1 MPKPKPTPKNQNKKS
16 APATIA
22 KSKPESKN
30 PDSAPIKATKTPA
43 LTPAQVASQTPAPQ
57 DFIHILGAKE
67 HNLKNIHLQIPKNKL
82 VVFTGLS
89 GSGKS
94 TLAFDTLYAEGQ
106 RRYIESLSSYARQF
120 LDRVG
125 KPDVD
130 KIEGLTPAIA
140 IDQKTTSKNPRS
152 TVGTITEIYDYMR
165 LLYARVGVQHCHICG
180 KKISHM
186 SSTDIISQILA
197 LPNDA
202 KMIIL
207 APIVRDKKG
216 SFADKI
222 EELRQKGF
230 VRAQIDGVMVRLD
243 EEIELSKTKKHT
255 IKIIIDRVINTAQN
269 HTRIAQAVEKA
280 LNETYGE
287 VEVEYTEA
295 ESSVDSSR
303 DLRAESSLDS
313 GAGSVDS
320 GEKSAK
326 SSTKSSTESTA
337 KTTHKAESKHEPKP
351 HLIHYSEHF
360 ACFDC
365 KVSFE
370 PLEPLSF
377 SFNSPKGACEEC
389 GGLGSKYSIDIRKIL
404 NTSLPLNDG
413 GIKVIFGFNR
423 NYYAELFHGF
433 CRAEK
438 IDERKSF
445 DELPEHKQQALLYG
459 SAQSVEFEWGRSRLT
474 RPWRGILQ
482 IAYDMFK
489 DERDLSEYMSEKPC
503 SACQAHRLKPQS
515 LSVKVA
521 GQGIGE
527 VIDMP
532 IEEAYA
538 FFADDAR
545 FAYLNEQQHLIATPI
560 LKEIKE
566 RLFFLYDVGL
576 GYLTLGRDARTISGG
591 ESQRIRI
598 ASQIGSGL
606 TGVMYVLDEPS
617 IGLHERDTLRLI
629 KTLRSLQEKGNSVI
643 VVEHDR
649 ETIRHADFIVDI
661 GPGAGRNGGEVIY
674 SGDLDGMLDSDTLT
688 ADFIN
693 RKREIYYPKHR
704 AQEQWLEVK
713 NVNLHNIKNLS
724 VKIPLGNFV
733 CVTGVSGSGKSSLI
747 LQTLLPTAQELLNN
761 ARKIKK
767 CDGVEIL
774 GLEHLDKVIY
784 LDQTPIGR
792 TPRSNPATYTGTMD
806 EIRALFAE
814 TKEAKMLGFG
824 VGRFSFNVKGGRCE
838 KCQGEGE
845 IRIEMHFLPDV
856 MVKCD
861 QCGGAKYNPQTLA
874 IKYKG
879 KNIAEVLE
887 MSVDS
892 ACEFFA
898 KIPKIY
904 QKLKTLQDV
913 GLGYITLGQ
922 NAITLSGGEAQ
933 RIKLAKEL
941 SRKDTGRTLYVL
953 DEPTTGLH
961 FGDVDRLVR
970 VLHHLVELGNSV
982 IVVEHNLDLI
992 KNADFIIDMGPE
1004 GGDKGGK
1011 LVDSGSVEQI
1021 AARAGK
1027 SGSYTGRFL
1036 AEELETMG
1044 VKQKK

>member
-1 MPKPKPTPKNQNKKS
+1 MQNSSKS
-16 APATIA
+16 PRTNSAQNRDSKASNTHQSNT
-22 KSKPESKN
+22 KSIQQNN
-30 PDSAPIKATKTPA
+30 P
-43 LTPAQVASQTPAPQ
+43 QN
-57 DFIHILGAKE
+57 FIQIIGAKE
-67 HNLKNIHLQIPKNKL
+67 NNLKNIHLQIPKNKL
-82 VVFTGLS
+82 VIFTGLS

-125 KPDVD
+125 KPNVD

-152 TVGTITEIYDYMR
+152 TVGTITEIYDYLR
-165 LLYARVGVQHCHICG
+165 LLYARVGIQHCHICG
-180 KKISHM
+180 KPISQM
-186 SSTDIISQILA
+186 SSTDIINQVLN
-197 LPNDA
+197 LPKDS

-207 APIVRDKKG
+207 APIVREKKG

-222 EELRQKGF
+222 EELRHKGF

-255 IKIIIDRVINTAQN
+255 IKIIIDRVINNDEN
-269 HTRIAQAVEKA
+269 HARIAQAVEKA
-280 LNETYGE
+280 LNETFGE
-287 VEVEYTEA
+287 VEIEY
-295 ESSVDSSR
+295 
-303 DLRAESSLDS
+303 SLDS
-313 GAGSVDS
+313 
-320 GEKSAK
+320 
-326 SSTKSSTESTA
+326 
-337 KTTHKAESKHEPKP
+337 TTHM
-351 HLIHYSEHF
+351 IHYSEHF

-370 PLEPLSF
+370 SLEPLSF
-377 SFNSPKGACEEC
+377 SFNSPKGACEDC
-389 GGLGSKYSIDIRKIL
+389 SGLGSKYSIDIKKIL
-404 NTSLPLNDG
+404 NKSLPLREG

-423 NYYAELFHGF
+423 NYYAELFSGF
-433 CRAEK
+433 CEAQK
-438 IDERKSF
+438 IDMKKSF
-445 DELPEHKQQALLYG
+445 NDLTESQQSALLYG
-459 SAQSVEFEWGRSRLT
+459 GAGNVEFSWRGSKIS

-489 DERDLSEYMSEKPC
+489 DERDLSDYMSEKPC
-503 SACQAHRLKPQS
+503 ESCNALRLKPES

-521 GQGIGE
+521 QKGIGE
-527 VIDMP
+527 VINMP
-532 IEEAYA
+532 IEESYS
-538 FFADDAR
+538 FFANDEN
-545 FAYLNEQQHLIATPI
+545 FAYLTEQQKLIATPI

-566 RLFFLYDVGL
+566 RLFFLFDVGL
-576 GYLTLGRDARTISGG
+576 GYLTLARDARTISGG

-629 KTLRSLQEKGNSVI
+629 KTLQNLQEKGNSVI

-649 ETIRHADFIVDI
+649 ETILHADFIVDI
-661 GPGAGRNGGEVIY
+661 GPGAGNDGGEVVY
-674 SGDLDGMLDSDTLT
+674 SGNLAGMLESSTIT

-693 RKREIYYPKHR
+693 RKRDIFYPHNRK
-704 AQEQWLEVK
+704 QEKWLKISNVK
-713 NVNLHNIKNLS
+713 INNIKNLN

-747 LQTLLPTAQELLNN
+747 LQTLLPIAQELLNN
-761 ARKIKK
+761 AKKVKK

-784 LDQTPIGR
+784 LDQSPIGR
-792 TPRSNPATYTGTMD
+792 TPRSNPATYTGAMD
-806 EIRALFAE
+806 EIRTLFSQ
-814 TKEAKMLGFG
+814 TKEAKMLGFNI
-824 VGRFSFNVKGGRCE
+824 GRFSFNVKGGRCE

-861 QCGGAKYNPQTLA
+861 LCNGAKYNPQTLA

-879 KNIAEVLE
+879 KSIADVLN
-887 MSVDS
+887 MSVDC
-892 ACEFFA
+892 ACEFFS
-898 KIPKIY
+898 KIPRIY

-933 RIKLAKEL
+933 RVKLAKEL
-941 SRKDTGRTLYVL
+941 SRKDTGHTLYIL

-961 FGDVDRLVR
+961 FGDVDKLTK
-970 VLHHLVELGNSV
+970 VLHHLVDLGNSV

-1011 LVDSGSVEQI
+1011 VIDSGSVREI
-1021 AARAGK
+1021 ANRYK
-1027 SGSYTGRFL
+1027 KTKSYTGEFL
-1036 AEELETMG
+1036 AKELEFI
-1044 VKQKK
+1044 KKNNHLQ

>member
-1 MPKPKPTPKNQNKKS
+1 M
-16 APATIA
+16 
-22 KSKPESKN
+22 
-30 PDSAPIKATKTPA
+30 
-43 LTPAQVASQTPAPQ
+43 Q
-57 DFIHILGAKE
+57 DFIHIIGARE
-67 HNLKNIHLQIPKNKL
+67 NNLKNLSLTIPKNKL

-125 KPDVD
+125 KPEVD

-152 TVGTITEIYDYMR
+152 TVGTITEIYDYLR
-165 LLYARVGVQHCHICG
+165 LLYARVGKQHCHLCG
-180 KKISHM
+180 KPISQM
-186 SSTDIISQILA
+186 SSSDIISQVLSLPSNTKMMILS
-197 LPNDA
+197 
-202 KMIIL
+202 
-207 APIVRDKKG
+207 PIVREKKG
-216 SFADKI
+216 TFADKLQD
-222 EELRQKGF
+222 LRQKGF
-230 VRAQIDGVMVRLD
+230 VRAQINGVITRLD
-243 EEIELSKTKKHT
+243 EEIELSKSKKHT
-255 IKIIIDRVINTAQN
+255 IKVVIDRLTNTDEN
-269 HTRIAQAVEKA
+269 KTRLAQAVEKA
-280 LNETYGE
+280 LNESYGE
-287 VEVEYTEA
+287 VEIEYTL
-295 ESSVDSSR
+295 ESKDSKEQSSIADSS
-303 DLRAESSLDS
+303 
-313 GAGSVDS
+313 
-320 GEKSAK
+320 
-326 SSTKSSTESTA
+326 
-337 KTTHKAESKHEPKP
+337 AESK
-351 HLIHYSEHF
+351 LVHYSEHF

-377 SFNSPKGACEEC
+377 SFNSPKGACDMC
-389 GGLGSKYSIDIRKIL
+389 GGLGSTYTLDIKKIL
-404 NTSLPLNDG
+404 NTSLPLLEG
-413 GIKVIFGFNR
+413 GIKVIFGYNR
-423 NYYAELFHGF
+423 SYYAELFRAF
-433 CRAEK
+433 CKAEG
-438 IDERKSF
+438 IDIKSSF
-445 DELPEHKQQALLYG
+445 DELSKQQQDSLLYNG
-459 SAQSVEFEWGRSRLT
+459 GKEVVLE
-474 RPWRGILQ
+474 WRGSKLKREWKGILA
-482 IAYDMFK
+482 IAHDMFR
-489 DERDLSEYMSEKPC
+489 DERDLADYMSEKPC
-503 SACQAHRLKPQS
+503 GACKAHRLKPES
-515 LSVKVA
+515 LSVKVSSK
-521 GQGIGE
+521 GIGE

-532 IEEAYA
+532 IEESYA
-538 FFADDAR
+538 FFAKEAN
-545 FAYLNEQQHLIATPI
+545 FTHLNAQEKMIAEPI
-560 LKEIKE
+560 LKELRE
-566 RLFFLYDVGL
+566 RLFFLVDVGL

-617 IGLHERDTLRLI
+617 IGLHERDTLKLI
-629 KTLRSLQEKGNSVI
+629 KTLRSLQEKGNTVI

-649 ETIRHADFIVDI
+649 ETIMNADFIVDI
-661 GPGAGRNGGEVIY
+661 GPGAGNRGGEVIY
-674 SGDLDGMLDSDTLT
+674 SGDLGGMLSANTLT
-688 ADFIN
+688 AEYIN
-693 RKREIYYPKHR
+693 RKKDIFYPQNR
-704 AQEQWLEVK
+704 AQKEWLTISSVTI
-713 NVNLHNIKNLS
+713 NNIKNLS
-724 VKIPLGNFV
+724 VKIPLRNFV

-747 LQTLLPTAQELLNN
+747 LQTLLPVAQEILNN

-806 EIRALFAE
+806 EIRALFAQV
-814 TKEAKMLGFG
+814 KEAKMLGFG
-824 VGRFSFNVKGGRCE
+824 VSRFSFNVKGGRCE

-861 QCGGAKYNPQTLA
+861 LCNGAKYNPQTLS

-879 KNIAEVLE
+879 KSIAEVLA

-898 KIPKIY
+898 KIPRIY

-913 GLGYITLGQ
+913 GLGYIQLGQ
-922 NAITLSGGEAQ
+922 NALTLSGGEAQ

-961 FGDVDRLVR
+961 FGDVDKLTR

-992 KNADFIIDMGPE
+992 KNADYIIDMGPE
-1004 GGDKGGK
+1004 GGAKGGK
-1011 LVDSGSVEQI
+1011 VVDSGKVVDFI
-1021 AARAGK
+1021 KNAKK
-1027 SGSYTGRFL
+1027 SGSYTARFL
-1036 AEELETMG
+1036 AQEFES
-1044 VKQKK
+1044 QKSKKS